1 MFYVNSLLLMSIF
14 VHLWM
19 SGADSVLLYEES
31 TESTEST
38 ALFLCSRFS
47 VLLLCL
53 SLQDCILPQMK
64 RHTCL
69 VRAKANKRFK
79 AC

>member
-19 SGADSVLLYEES
+19 SGAYSMLLYEGS
-31 TESTEST
+31 AESTEST

-53 SLQDCILPQMK
+53 
-64 RHTCL
+64 CL
-69 VRAKANKRFK
+69 FRIAFYLNEKIYLSCQSESKQTL
-79 AC
+79 